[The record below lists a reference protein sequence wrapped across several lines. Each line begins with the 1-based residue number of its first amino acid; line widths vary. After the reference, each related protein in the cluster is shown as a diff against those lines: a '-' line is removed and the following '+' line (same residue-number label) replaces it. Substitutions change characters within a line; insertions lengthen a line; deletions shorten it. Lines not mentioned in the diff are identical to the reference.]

1 MGWKEGGEEAGDS
14 ESMVFEGT
22 GQGGGGNRTLY
33 CWAREEGIAVGGGG
47 RWKNQCTQYCI

>member
-47 RWKNQCTQYCI
+47 